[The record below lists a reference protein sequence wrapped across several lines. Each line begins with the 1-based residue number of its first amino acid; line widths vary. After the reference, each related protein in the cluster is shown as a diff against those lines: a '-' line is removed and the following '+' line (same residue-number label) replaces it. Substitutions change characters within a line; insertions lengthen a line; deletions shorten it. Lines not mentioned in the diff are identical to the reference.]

1 MAARLKSSVLRREEK
16 GVGSISMARLM
27 LAGMGGGVV
36 FMGMQ
41 LLGIPLLMIP
51 AGLITF
57 ISGLILTAPRHGIP
71 LYLHLKLTLLT
82 RLMLAARLD
91 ETSIEAKVISLL
103 GMKVE
108 NLTLDTVEVLSAPIL
123 LEDEGSLDAWEILP
137 DTVHETGFEL
147 VSDV

>member
-27 LAGMGGGVV
+27 VSGMGGGAV

-41 LLGIPLLMIP
+41 LIGIPLLMIP
-51 AGLITF
+51 AGLVAF
-57 ISGLILTAPRHGIP
+57 IFGLILTTPRHGIP

-82 RLMLAARLD
+82 RLMLTARAD
-91 ETSIEAKVISLL
+91 ENSIEAKITSLL
-103 GMKVE
+103 GLPLDS
-108 NLTLDTVEVLSAPIL
+108 LTLDTAEVLSAPVL